1 MRAPLPPA
9 IAALALAT
17 AALATAACD
26 AGPVGDKAA
35 ADNRAFQDE
44 EDGGF
49 FSSLLGS
56 NRKATG
62 SDQPGIP
69 GQCRFSGWAA
79 NGNPAG
85 TPIRSGPGRA
95 FPVVGTLPP
104 ARETDAGLYGIE
116 AATFDVVEAK
126 NGWFRIDKAVYQ
138 RLDFDEEPVVYPAGW
153 IAGADI
159 SFAVQSDYAFEH
171 PDPRAPRVASG
182 WNDPNGANGLRFHT
196 PQDCQ
201 GEWVKLTVAGYD
213 GVEKPGWLRG
223 LCGRLETACE
233 DLASDN
239 AERPGD
245 LPTYATPPVPTA
257 TPTPAASGAASGARP
272 VKAISKKR

>member
-1 MRAPLPPA
+1 MRALLPIA
-9 IAALALAT
+9 VAAL
-17 AALATAACD
+17 ALATAACD
-26 AGPVGDKAA
+26 AGPVGDKAT

-49 FSSLLGS
+49 FSSLLGAS
-56 NRKATG
+56 RKTAN
-62 SDQPGIP
+62 DQPGIP

-79 NGNPAG
+79 NSHPAG
-85 TPIRSGPGRA
+85 TPIRSGPGRV
-95 FPVVGTLPP
+95 FPVVGTLPA
-104 ARETDAGLYGIE
+104 ARETEAGLYGIE

-126 NGWFRIDKAVYQ
+126 DGWFRIDKAVYQ

-153 IAGADI
+153 IAGVDL
-159 SFAVQSDYAFEH
+159 SFAVQSDYAFER

-182 WNDPNGANGLRFHT
+182 WNDPNGVNGLRFHT

-213 GVEKPGWLRG
+213 GVEKAGWLRG
-223 LCGRLETACE
+223 LCGKLETACE

-239 AERPGD
+239 AARPGD
-245 LPTYATPPVPTA
+245 LPSYATPPAPVAKPAPATSAGTA
-257 TPTPAASGAASGARP
+257 SA
-272 VKAISKKR
+272 KAVSKKR